1 MAVRYFYVERGCI
14 VMSPLEFTLASRRG
28 AGILIAAVVL
38 LATSAM
44 AQYSETILTGN
55 IQGVGN
61 FTDPNLVNAWGIAAL
76 PGGPFWVSD
85 NGTGLSTIYNL
96 QGEPQSLVVTIPAAS
111 GSGLGRPTGIVA
123 NISSD
128 FKVTEGN
135 SSAPALFLFATE
147 DGTISGWNP
156 TVDGTKAIIAVN
168 SSPSRAIYTGLA
180 IATTP
185 SGNFIYAADSNNNL
199 VDIYDGNFNL
209 VRSFT
214 DTSLPAGFT
223 PYGIQVIRNKLY
235 VTFNKGGSASGFV
248 NTYDLNGGSQ
258 VHLVSQGELNAPW
271 GVALA
276 PPNFGPMSNAL
287 LVSNLGSG
295 WINAYD
301 PNTGAFLGYLNQGG
315 APITIDELWGIM
327 FAVAPSA
334 TSPGRLY
341 FTAGPAGYSNGLFG
355 VIMPDSAVNGR
366 NVH

>member
-1 MAVRYFYVERGCI
+1 ML
-14 VMSPLEFTLASRRG
+14 MSPLESTLSSRRG
-28 AGILIAAVVL
+28 AAMLIAAVLL

-44 AQYSETILTGN
+44 AQFSEAILTSN
-55 IQGVGN
+55 MQGVGN

-96 QGEPQSLVVTIPAAS
+96 QGEPQSLVVTIPTAS

-156 TVDGTKAIIAVN
+156 TVDGTNAIIAVN
-168 SSPSRAIYTGLA
+168 SSASRAVFTGLA

-276 PPNFGPMSNAL
+276 PSNFGPMSNAL

-301 PNTGAFLGYLNQGG
+301 PNTGAFLGYLDQGG
-315 APITIDELWGIM
+315 APITINELWGIM
-327 FAVAPSA
+327 FAPSPSVTA
-334 TSPGRLY
+334 PGRLY
-341 FTAGPAGYSNGLFG
+341 FTAGPAGYSNGLLG
-355 VIMPDSAVNGR
+355 MITPDSATGSR
-366 NVH
+366 NIH